1 MRKTME
7 QIVLEGQ
14 VSKCGSLEELY
25 LLWEMMQQMEEEP
38 YGTTCYG
45 DIDQRSFH
53 IDGIVSPEDYDGTL
67 YILKETNMRSFIR
80 KGQTT
85 PVISDVRRQIAAGKS
100 PSGEVEYLDYISGMQ
115 RLLYKERIEKM
126 QRRSDACAE
135 ADANNECGA
144 DTPGELPI
152 HDSGRKGSRM
162 TAQKLLKQCAVIYVN
177 KRGGKGAA
185 DDISMQ
191 YGQYYIEF
199 LKRQI
204 ELLKPKTIV
213 CGGDDIFRLIVMEVF
228 QNKKQK
234 KNQEIY
240 MKWKNMVIGDQFFAD
255 SRFKP
260 TTDEQKAAVRVIRMW
275 NPAYRV
281 NNGQYVSL
289 EEYLKEFERRLC
301 PAGASSDGDEPP
313 YKDDEKNS

>member
-14 VSKCGSLEELY
+14 AAKCESLEELY
-25 LLWEMMQQMEEEP
+25 LLWGMMQQMEEEP
-38 YGTTCYG
+38 YGATCYS

-53 IDGIVSPEDYDGTL
+53 IDGVVSEEDFDGTL
-67 YILKETNMRSFIR
+67 YILKETNMRKYIQ
-80 KGQTT
+80 KGQTM
-85 PVISDVRRQIAAGKS
+85 PVISDVRRQLAAGKS
-100 PSGEVEYLDYISGMQ
+100 PTGEVEYLDYLAGMQ
-115 RLLYKERIEKM
+115 KIVKEAFYKNTEKA
-126 QRRSDACAE
+126 SV
-135 ADANNECGA
+135 
-144 DTPGELPI
+144 
-152 HDSGRKGSRM
+152 S
-162 TAQKLLKQCAVIYVN
+162 KLLKQMAVLYVN

-199 LKRQI
+199 LKTQI
-204 ELLKPKTIV
+204 RLLKPRTIV
-213 CGGDDIFRLIVMEVF
+213 CCSDEIFRLVVMEVF

-240 MKWKNMVIGDQFFAD
+240 MKWKNLVVGDVFLAD
-255 SRFKP
+255 KNYKP
-260 TTDEQKAAVRVIRMW
+260 TSDESKAAIRVVRMW

-289 EEYLKEFERRLC
+289 EEYLKEFERRIKNEAEEKAGSDDGT
-301 PAGASSDGDEPP
+301 PADAERNENDNNIENETDNEM
-313 YKDDEKNS
+313 NS